1 MRISRND
8 RKLARISGCGTVVAL
23 GLLQAWTY
31 RNRMNPDGI
40 SYLEIGRAGISGWH
54 GFVNAYWSPLY
65 PFLLSLVLRWF
76 EPSRFWEFP
85 ATHFLNLAI
94 YLAGYACFEF
104 LAREFLA
111 SRRMSQSSVERK
123 YLLSDAELYWG
134 ATLFYV
140 WASRYWSGTVLVT
153 PDLLV
158 AAIFCLATAILVRIR
173 RGEKGWLTFALL
185 GVILGFGYL
194 AKAPMSLLGFVF
206 VIAAYRL
213 MQNTPQRF
221 ARAGVVLLL
230 FLIIATPYVTALSR
244 NKHRFTFSDTSTI
257 SYAEYINRMPLFV
270 SWRGE
275 DPGNGTPVH
284 PTRRLLA

>member
-1 MRISRND
+1 MD
-8 RKLARISGCGTVVAL
+8 LC
-23 GLLQAWTY
+23 
-31 RNRMNPDGI
+31 
-40 SYLEIGRAGISGWH
+40 
-54 GFVNAYWSPLY
+54 YWSPLY

-173 RGEKGWLTFALL
+173 RGEK
-185 GVILGFGYL
+185 
-194 AKAPMSLLGFVF
+194 
-206 VIAAYRL
+206 
-213 MQNTPQRF
+213 
-221 ARAGVVLLL
+221 AG
-230 FLIIATPYVTALSR
+230 
-244 NKHRFTFSDTSTI
+244 
-257 SYAEYINRMPLFV
+257 
-270 SWRGE
+270 
-275 DPGNGTPVH
+275 
-284 PTRRLLA
+284 